1 MNADV
6 SDKRVFSACAA
17 LTGQSK
23 KKEYRIN
30 HNRYS
35 FAVYGV
41 KSVAALASAGVTL
54 AVMMV
59 IAMEISS
66 HLKSSVDE
74 SLRDLPDIS
83 LGSANYP
90 DTCVG
95 KCIDRSAAD
104 SAADEGIHLLLR
116 EQCGKRA
123 VSGITG

>member
-1 MNADV
+1 MFAA
-6 SDKRVFSACAA
+6 VFA
-17 LTGQSK
+17 
-23 KKEYRIN
+23 
-30 HNRYS
+30 
-35 FAVYGV
+35 
-41 KSVAALASAGVTL
+41 AGVTL

-74 SLRDLPDIS
+74 SLRDLPDIA
-83 LGSANYP
+83 LRSANHP
-90 DTCVG
+90 DTGIG

-104 SAADEGIHLLLR
+104 SAADEGIDLLLR